1 LSDVDW
7 HITVAVLFSGWV
19 NELVG
24 GQHSGAKGFMFFG
37 VNVDLTESGIGT
49 LSLLFCNMR
58 SQLLMAV
65 EDSAFQFCI
74 ICEMNKCSRVFI
86 RNA

>member
-1 LSDVDW
+1 M
-7 HITVAVLFSGWV
+7 LFTGWV

-49 LSLLFCNMR
+49 LSLLFLYHALNVTNN
-58 SQLLMAV
+58 SGTLAV
-65 EDSAFQFCI
+65 LFVDYL
-74 ICEMNKCSRVFI
+74 
-86 RNA
+86 RNERMTV

>member
-1 LSDVDW
+1 MLC
-7 HITVAVLFSGWV
+7 LGWV

-49 LSLLFCNMR
+49 PSYVSWFN
-58 SQLLMAV
+58 
-65 EDSAFQFCI
+65 
-74 ICEMNKCSRVFI
+74 N
-86 RNA
+86 